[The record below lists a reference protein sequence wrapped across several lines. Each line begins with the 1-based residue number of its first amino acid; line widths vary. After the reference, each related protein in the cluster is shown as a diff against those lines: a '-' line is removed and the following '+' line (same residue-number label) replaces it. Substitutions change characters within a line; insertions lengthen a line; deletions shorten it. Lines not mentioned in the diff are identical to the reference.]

1 MAIRRDWTMNETTR
15 PARHWLLAEKREPL
29 PPSGKDHMKL
39 RKRVHLLFF
48 LVFLA
53 LPFTNLM
60 RVDIPRQ
67 RVFLGGA
74 EILISEFSIIF
85 FATMF
90 AMFVVAAMAIVYGR
104 IYCSYACPQMIF
116 SEWSVSVER
125 WAAALAQKAKVSA
138 SLRRILG
145 KGIFLAI
152 LAAASVVLAF
162 VFTAYF
168 VEPRDLLGRLLH
180 FDLVTVAGI
189 TGATVTLLTFL
200 DFVLLRQKFCT
211 TICPYGYIQGFLQDR
226 QSLLVEYR
234 DPTNACIECKKC
246 VRVCEMGI
254 DIRKGPFQIECVHCG
269 DCIDACDDVLR
280 RVGHEGLISY
290 SWGGGKGRDASEP
303 WYRRWGIRDAKR
315 IGILAVMVAYLCALG
330 VAIYGRKPVLM
341 RLSPDRTTLFTKLPD
356 GRIANRVRMNLASRL
371 SRPVQVKVWVERLPG
386 VQVGLEPNPFTL
398 EPGQSLERTFD
409 IIAPATWPGAQE
421 LNPIR
426 VVIQS
431 SDRNGSDGAD
441 MMFIMPAAR
450 N

>member
-1 MAIRRDWTMNETTR
+1 MSEATR
-15 PARHWLLAEKREPL
+15 PARHWLLAEKRAPL
-29 PPSGKDHMKL
+29 PPAGKDHLKL
-39 RKRVHLLFF
+39 RKRVHLLCF

-74 EILISEFSIIF
+74 EILISEFSILF

-125 WAAALAQKAKVSA
+125 WAANAAGRLLPRGGAGARKALG
-138 SLRRILG
+138 R
-145 KGIFLAI
+145 GIFLAA

-162 VFTAYF
+162 IFTAYF
-168 VEPRDLLGRLLH
+168 VEPRDLLHRLLR
-180 FDLVTVAGI
+180 FDLVTVGGL
-189 TGATVTLLTFL
+189 TGAVVTLLTFL
-200 DFVLLRQKFCT
+200 DFTLLRQKFCT

-234 DPTNACIECKKC
+234 DPSAACIECNKC

-269 DCIDACDDVLR
+269 DCIDACEDVLR
-280 RVGHEGLISY
+280 RVGHPGLISY
-290 SWGGGKGRDASEP
+290 SWGGGKAQDRGEP

-315 IGILAVMVAYLCALG
+315 VAILAVMVAYLCALG
-330 VAIYGRKPVLM
+330 VAIHGRKPVLM
-341 RLSPDRTTLFTKLPD
+341 RLNSDRTTLFTRLPD

-371 SRPVQVKVWVERLPG
+371 SRPVEVKVWVERLPG
-386 VQVGLEPNPFTL
+386 VQVGLDPNPLTL
-398 EPGQSLERTFD
+398 GPGQTLERTFD

-426 VVIQS
+426 VMIQS
-431 SDRNGSDGAD
+431 SDRNASDGAD
-441 MMFIMPAAR
+441 MMFIMPAGR